1 MEEIELSRHL
11 PGAVGSLTAVF
22 LMKDTWPRRIM
33 LFIAGTAAA
42 YYGTP
47 WVSTHLNAD
56 HGLSGFLTGLFSM
69 AISAKLFET
78 IDAVRS
84 SDLLDRVLKKFGV

>member
-1 MEEIELSRHL
+1 
-11 PGAVGSLTAVF
+11 
-22 LMKDTWPRRIM
+22 
-33 LFIAGTAAA
+33 
-42 YYGTP
+42 
-47 WVSTHLNAD
+47 LNAD